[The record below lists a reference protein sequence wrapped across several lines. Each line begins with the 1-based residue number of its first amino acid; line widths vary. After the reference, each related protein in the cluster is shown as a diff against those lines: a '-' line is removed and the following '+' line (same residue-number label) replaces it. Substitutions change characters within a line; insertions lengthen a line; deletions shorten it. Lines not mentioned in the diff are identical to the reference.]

1 LKQAST
7 CSSQAF
13 DAVRPPDQDVS
24 SDMNSGPTLERSECD
39 RVQSALK
46 QRKRAFEQLKTEFI
60 RTFFA
65 KNERTLAEDFVY
77 T

>member
-1 LKQAST
+1 
-7 CSSQAF
+7 
-13 DAVRPPDQDVS
+13 
-24 SDMNSGPTLERSECD
+24 MNSGPILERSECD
-39 RVQSALK
+39 CVQSALK